1 MQNASESDYQ
11 QLQMEE
17 DAAESE
23 SEKMASLSLTS
34 EQVNNSVVDS
44 IPDSP
49 STEEFH
55 VGFANGNAKKV
66 KVMQ

>member
-23 SEKMASLSLTS
+23 SEKMASLTS